1 MTLTTRMR
9 MTVPTIIVAAGVA
22 SGVLAQTT
30 TANPHHP
37 DTTTAQATSGQG
49 QDAQPAQPGMMRP
62 GMTGEAMVGQGMLGG
77 MPMMGRRGHMLKVIF
92 AIADTDSDGALSFE
106 EVAAIHKRIFTRV
119 DINKDGKVTVEEFQ
133 TFMRE

>member
-37 DTTTAQATSGQG
+37 NTTRAQANSGQG
-49 QDAQPAQPGMMRP
+49 LDAQPAQPGMMRP

-77 MPMMGRRGHMLKVIF
+77 DANDGSTRTHAEGHIRNCRHGQRRGALIRGG
-92 AIADTDSDGALSFE
+92 DGHS
-106 EVAAIHKRIFTRV
+106 
-119 DINKDGKVTVEEFQ
+119 
-133 TFMRE
+133 